1 MSISV
6 YLEMT
11 VNTILRKSTHTTT
24 IILLSSSEGTIVLSR
39 EVQWLNQ
46 RRGHYPYAGKYIPQA

>member
-1 MSISV
+1 V
-6 YLEMT
+6 YLEMN

-46 RRGHYPYAGKYIPQA
+46 RRGLYTYAGKYTPQV

>member
-1 MSISV
+1 MFSIFKQCI
-6 YLEMT
+6 LNRGNGEMN

-46 RRGHYPYAGKYIPQA
+46 RRGLYT